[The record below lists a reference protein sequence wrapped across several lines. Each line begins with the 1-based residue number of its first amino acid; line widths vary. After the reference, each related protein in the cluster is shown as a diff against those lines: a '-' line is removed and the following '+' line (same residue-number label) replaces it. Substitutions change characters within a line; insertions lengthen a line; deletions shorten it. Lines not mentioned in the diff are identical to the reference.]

1 VILMCVKLYLL
12 VLAGVLAMATSS
24 MQRLNSLA
32 SPLYQ
37 RIAIPPKSLISRM
50 PGAIVAEV
58 NGIDVVHPTF
68 SPDGKFLAY
77 SKVLVQKGRENT
89 AVYILDLTTQKTT
102 TLIDDKTAEK
112 YRTHSAFVSGMEWS
126 RGNRLSVTISDG
138 DVDSTELIFDPQT
151 KKLVATK
158 FWEGGESFY
167 RRSQDQKKLA
177 QRILPLFP
185 NIDRAVLNQ
194 AIQGRQA
201 GLLNDRVLL
210 KGKLF
215 DTEDVFWVLNLR
227 SKSATKLFESGNP
240 LSGAELSN
248 VNAIGNTLFFALAT
262 AGTVPQLVRYRDGK
276 IEALGKLTGVS
287 NEHEFKVLHDSGAKV
302 ILISR
307 IHATYD
313 RGNNPLYILEN
324 GQLRRSNV
332 FGELY
337 DAQVSANGQRIAY
350 CYWAKQGKRQILV
363 RDGIF

>member
-1 VILMCVKLYLL
+1 MCVKLHLL
-12 VLAGVLAMATSS
+12 VLAVVLAMATSS
-24 MQRLNSLA
+24 AQRLNSLA
-32 SPLYQ
+32 LPLYP
-37 RIAIPPKSLISRM
+37 RIAAPPKSSISRM

-68 SPDGKFLAY
+68 SPNGRFLAY

-89 AVYILDLTTQKTT
+89 AVYILDLTTKKTT

-112 YRTHSAFVSGMEWS
+112 YRTYSAFVSGMEWS
-126 RGNRLSVTISDG
+126 RGDRLSVTISDG

-158 FWEGGESFY
+158 FWEGGESSY
-167 RRSQDQKKLA
+167 RRSREQKKLA

-194 AIQGRQA
+194 AIQGQQA

-215 DTEDVFWVLNLR
+215 DTEDIFWVLNLR

-248 VNAIGNTLFFALAT
+248 VAAIGNTLFFALTT

-276 IEALGKLTGVS
+276 IEVLGQLTGVS
-287 NEHEFKVLHDSGAKV
+287 NEHEFEVLHDSGSKV

-307 IHATYD
+307 IYATYD

-324 GQLRRSNV
+324 GQIRRSNV

-350 CYWAKQGKRQILV
+350 CYWTKQGKRQILV
-363 RDGIF
+363 RDRFF